1 MPRKEFE
8 SFTRLDASDVNT
20 YLMDQ
25 SVMTFAGT
33 AARGSAITTPVE
45 GMVTYLEDSNSLQLW
60 EGSRWTSA
68 GGVSSGNELINGA
81 FEINQRNA
89 TSTTASQGFVFD
101 RWKQE
106 FDGGTNTY
114 SSQSFTPG
122 AAPVA
127 GYEAANFARVITSGQ
142 STSGQYTQFI
152 QLNEDVRTFAG
163 QTVTLSFF
171 AKAGSGTP
179 SIAPEWRQTF
189 GSGGSS
195 AVFTSIGK
203 VAITTSWARYSFTF
217 AVPSVSGKTIGAG
230 SFYGLN
236 FWLSAGSDFNVRSST
251 LGLQSN
257 TFDIWGV
264 QLEAGATANVFR
276 RNANSLASE
285 LATCQRY
292 FQIYG
297 GNANPQ
303 IIANGNAYS
312 GNQAYVFLPLRP
324 EMRGTPSFSSGP
336 AGSFRLHIAGVFNST
351 TTVVTPLVLTKTS
364 VGINLTSG
372 SGWTNGDAIMFES
385 TAADGV
391 VNISAEL

>member
-1 MPRKEFE
+1 MPRKV
-8 SFTRLDASDVNT
+8 FTAGEVLAAADVNSF
-20 YLMDQ
+20 LMDQ
-25 SVMTFAGT
+25 AVMTFAGT
-33 AARGSAITTPVE
+33 AARGSAIGTATE
-45 GMVTYLEDSNSLQLW
+45 GMVTWLNDENALQVYDGTQWNGLAA
-60 EGSRWTSA
+60 S
-68 GGVSSGNELINGA
+68 GGNAIINGA

-89 TSTTASQGFVFD
+89 TSTTASPGFVFD

-114 SSQSFTPG
+114 SSEAFTPG

-179 SIAPEWRQTF
+179 EIAPEWRQTF

-195 AVFTSIGK
+195 AVFTPIGK

-230 SFYGLN
+230 SFYGVN
-236 FWLSAGSDFNVRSST
+236 FWLSAGSDFNTRSST

-264 QLEAGATANVFR
+264 QLEAGPTANVFR
-276 RNANSLASE
+276 RNANSLAGE
-285 LATCQRY
+285 LAACQRY
-292 FQIYG
+292 FERLNTPNTGVATLQAVATNLAIG
-297 GNANPQ
+297 TLRFSTKRVVPSLLFNAVGNFDLISFNNGALPVTSLTAGRSGVSSISLVVGVASGLTAGNATDMSL
-303 IIANGNAYS
+303 GTNA
-312 GNQAYVFLPLRP
+312 
-324 EMRGTPSFSSGP
+324 
-336 AGSFRLHIAGVFNST
+336 AGFFDV
-351 TTVVTPLVLTKTS
+351 
-364 VGINLTSG
+364 
-372 SGWTNGDAIMFES
+372 
-385 TAADGV
+385 
-391 VNISAEL
+391 SAEL

>member
-1 MPRKEFE
+1 MPRKV
-8 SFTRLDASDVNT
+8 FTAGEVLAAADVNDF
-20 YLMDQ
+20 LMDQ
-25 SVMTFAGT
+25 AVMTFASS
-33 AARGSAITTPVE
+33 AARGSAIGTAVE
-45 GMVTYLEDSNSLQLW
+45 GMVTWLNDENALQVYDGTAWNGLAA
-60 EGSRWTSA
+60 S
-68 GGVSSGNELINGA
+68 GGNAIINGA

-89 TSTTASQGFVFD
+89 TSTTASPGFVFD

-114 SSQSFTPG
+114 SSEAFTPG

-179 SIAPEWRQTF
+179 EIAPEWRQTF

-195 AVFTSIGK
+195 AVFTPIGK

-230 SFYGLN
+230 SFYGVN
-236 FWLSAGSDFNVRSST
+236 FWLSAGSDFNTRSST

-257 TFDIWGV
+257 TFDLWGV
-264 QLEAGATANVFR
+264 QLEAGPTANVFR
-276 RNANSLASE
+276 RNANNLQGE
-285 LATCQRY
+285 LAACQRY
-292 FQIYG
+292 YQRN
-297 GNANPQ
+297 NATAAYTYLGATLTAHTTNAGIGLLDSKTPMRSAPTLIEYSSLGLTNDNSSVFSVNSASNISSKDSLQ
-303 IIANGNAYS
+303 LAFAQSAAQMTTGRTYFLIANNDANA
-312 GNQAYVFLPLRP
+312 F
-324 EMRGTPSFSSGP
+324 
-336 AGSFRLHIAGVFNST
+336 IAF
-351 TTVVTPLVLTKTS
+351 
-364 VGINLTSG
+364 
-372 SGWTNGDAIMFES
+372 
-385 TAADGV
+385 
-391 VNISAEL
+391 SAEL